1 MKLVPAMVLAVVNF
15 AADPVVFWFSV
26 GTRAAGIVPEV
37 RRDAEWLGNLAAG
50 IVPEVRRDAEWLGN
64 LAAGIVPAF
73 KLPASPAVKPPEL
86 PVILSLT
93 LARFTH

>member
-50 IVPEVRRDAEWLGN
+50 IVP
-64 LAAGIVPAF
+64 AF